1 VGVLRMVAMVLFG
14 LMFLAEAGDLY
25 GLVLTLADPV
35 PTAERFG
42 ISTGAELLRSSVLLI
57 LALVVCIGALFA
69 LAGLLLKRHALFQ
82 RSALVC
88 ALGYLVYGLYQ
99 VADGVLQVGST
110 VVVVAGLIY
119 VVLGGLAYAMYRS
132 VFETSNP

>member
-1 VGVLRMVAMVLFG
+1 MVLFG
-14 LMFLAEAGDLY
+14 LMFLAEAWDLY

-42 ISTGAELLRSSVLLI
+42 ITAGTEVLRSSVLLV
-57 LALVVCIGALFA
+57 LALVVCLGALLA
-69 LAGLLLKRHALFQ
+69 LVGLHLRRPTLFH

-88 ALGYLVYGLYQ
+88 ALGYVVYGLYQ
-99 VADGVLQVGST
+99 VADGALQVGSV

-119 VVLGGLAYAMYRS
+119 VVLGSLAYAMNRS
-132 VFETSNP
+132 VF

>member
-1 VGVLRMVAMVLFG
+1 MLRVVAMVLFG

-35 PTAERFG
+35 PTADRFG
-42 ISTGAELLRSSVLLI
+42 ITARAEVLRSTVLMI
-57 LALVVCIGALFA
+57 LALVVCFGALA
-69 LAGLLLKRHALFQ
+69 SLVGLLLRRPALF
-82 RSALVC
+82 RKSALAC

-99 VADGVLQVGST
+99 VADGTLQLGS
-110 VVVVAGLIY
+110 VVVVLAGLIY

-132 VFETSNP
+132 VH